1 MKKYLCLSFDDGP
14 SDDST
19 MNDMLDVLE
28 KHNVKASFFIIGNKV
43 NADNASVVK
52 RAVSLGCDIQN
63 HSWTH
68 SFMSKMT
75 RSQIIEEYEK
85 TDLLLEELT
94 GRRAEFF
101 RPPYLDV
108 SDDVYE
114 AVKVPFIFGKGDC
127 KDWEVSSTKDF
138 RFEKL
143 ISAAEDGTIY
153 LLHVSEGNKATVD
166 AVNEAIPV
174 LKNMGYEFVTVPE
187 IFKLE
192 NVNPCVPNSKWE
204 VAK

>member
-19 MNDMLDVLE
+19 MSDMLDVLE

-43 NADNASVVK
+43 NAGNASVIK
-52 RAVSLGCDIQN
+52 RAVYLGCDIQN

-68 SFMSKMT
+68 PFMSKMT
-75 RSQIIEEYEK
+75 RSQIVEEYEK

-114 AVKVPFIFGKGDC
+114 AVKVPLIFGKGDC
-127 KDWEVSSTKDF
+127 KDWEASSTKDF

-192 NVNPCVPNSKWE
+192 KVNPFVPSSKWE